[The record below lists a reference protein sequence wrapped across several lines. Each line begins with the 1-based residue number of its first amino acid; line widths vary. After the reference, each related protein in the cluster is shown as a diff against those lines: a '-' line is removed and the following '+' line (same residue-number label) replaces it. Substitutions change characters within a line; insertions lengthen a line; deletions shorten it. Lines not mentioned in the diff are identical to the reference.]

1 MAAKASQLQLKGW
14 GDMVD
19 PPKLTNRE
27 WNMTGLLGVVLIVM
41 AILQVIGFSD
51 FKDWLDSIGLGS
63 PVTWAVALI
72 VAEVWAA
79 VSFFKLKLMKGFRII
94 GGVLAVLVAGFW
106 FFENLRLVA
115 QANAGELTNSGF
127 FGKFLHQSPGWWT
140 VLEVSVFLFWTIY
153 AVRLTWPNK

>member
-1 MAAKASQLQLKGW
+1 MAAKAAQLKGW

-27 WNMTGLLGVVLIVM
+27 WNMVGILGVVLIVM

-51 FKDWLDSIGLGS
+51 FKDWLSSIGLGS
-63 PVTWAVALI
+63 PSIWAVVL
-72 VAEVWAA
+72 VLAEVLAA
-79 VSFFKLKLMKGFRII
+79 VGFFKLKLMKGLRAVSS
-94 GGVLAVLVAGFW
+94 VLAVLVAGFW
-106 FFENLRLVA
+106 FVENLRLVA

-140 VLEVSVFLFWTIY
+140 VVEVTVFLFWTIY
-153 AVRLTWPNK
+153 AVKLTWPKN